1 MKAPM
6 TDPTIAPPPLPYWHL
21 WTDSEG
27 ISRQQLCAFRPF
39 QGAPLNPNVA
49 AQWSSSLLEEG
60 NGFLTQLPVGWLGEW
75 HENSVPKWIFVLRG
89 AWFVESMD
97 GVRRTFGAG
106 EFSFGGD
113 QRCRRLDDGRWGHLS
128 GQVGEEPCLQL
139 VIQRHD
145 DAWLQ
150 APPGFFS

>member
-1 MKAPM
+1 M
-6 TDPTIAPPPLPYWHL
+6 TDPLAAPAPLTYWHL
-21 WTDSEG
+21 WTDPEG
-27 ISRQQLCAFRPF
+27 ISHQQLCPLRPF
-39 QGAPLNPNVA
+39 TAAPLNPNVA
-49 AQWSSSLLEEG
+49 AQWSAALQENG

-75 HENSVPKWIFVLRG
+75 HENAVPKWIFVLRG

-97 GVRRTFGAG
+97 GVRRTFTAG

-113 QRCRRLDDGRWGHLS
+113 QHCRRLADGRWGHLS

-139 VIQRHD
+139 IIQRND

>member
-1 MKAPM
+1 M
-6 TDPTIAPPPLPYWHL
+6 TDSAIPPPPLSYWHL
-21 WTDSEG
+21 WTDSDGVSHQE
-27 ISRQQLCAFRPF
+27 RCQLGAFSS
-39 QGAPLNPNVA
+39 APLNPHVA
-49 AQWSSSLLEEG
+49 AQWSAALLENG
-60 NGFLTQLPVGWLGEW
+60 HGFLTQLPVGWCGEW

-97 GVRRTFGAG
+97 GVRRTFTAG

-113 QRCRRLDDGRWGHLS
+113 QHCRRLDDGRWGHLS

-139 VIQRHD
+139 IIQRHD

-150 APPGFFS
+150 APPGFFA